1 MNALDNILIQN
12 NEEWSKNLVKYLR
25 NDFIKSSFLQHMLVE
40 IIPAVFMSRKYNVD
54 VHLHEVDGIKWIIAD
69 GKHFKYTFADDDSY
83 HDFFNKKSGFNA
95 RWGKN
100 LEDNP
105 EMCKLG
111 PEIADIE
118 IVTGS
123 CPKINSENCRW
134 CYKNNTSALGK
145 TMSLEDFKKIIMSFP
160 KNLTQVALGITGVR
174 SNPNLPYMLKWLR
187 EYGVV
192 GNLTLT
198 GADLDD
204 EMADV
209 LCEYCGA
216 CAVSCY
222 DKAKDLCYSTIKK
235 LSERARNKFLRNM
248 SVNMHIVIANF
259 SINHVMDV
267 LHDIKDGKVKG
278 LKSVVMLH
286 AKPVGRAKSID
297 CSLSKTNLT
306 MVVKYCLE
314 NNISFGFD
322 SCNGHNVQ
330 EILSELGKS
339 NLCDSIE
346 SCESSRMS
354 IYVAV
359 DGKMTPC
366 SFIEH
371 IYEKSAVDMLAMS
384 VSKFI
389 NCWKS
394 SDMLNS
400 FRNCTKCSKSCL
412 IYSLDCK

>member
-1 MNALDNILIQN
+1 MNATDNILIQD
-12 NEEWSKNLVKYLR
+12 NEAWSKNLVKYLK
-25 NDFIKSSFLQHMLVE
+25 NDFTKFNLQHMLIE
-40 IIPAVFMSRKYNVD
+40 IIPTLNMSRKYNVD
-54 VHLHEVDGIKWIIAD
+54 VHSYEVDGIKWVVAD
-69 GKHFKYTFADDDSY
+69 GKHFKYTFADDNSY
-83 HDFFNKKSGFNA
+83 HDFFNKESGFNA

-100 LEDNP
+100 LEDDP

-145 TMSLEDFKKIIMSFP
+145 TMSLDDFKKIIMSFP

-174 SNPNLPYMLKWLR
+174 SNPNLPSMLKWLR
-187 EYGVV
+187 ENGIV

-222 DKAKDLCYSTIKK
+222 DKAKELCYSTIKK
-235 LSERARNKFLRNM
+235 ISERAKNKFLRNM
-248 SVNMHIVIANF
+248 SVNMHIVIADF
-259 SINHVMDV
+259 SMNHVMDV
-267 LHDIKDGKVKG
+267 LHDIKDGKVQG

-297 CSLSKTNLT
+297 CSLSKKNLT
-306 MVVKYCLE
+306 IVVKYCLE

-366 SFIEH
+366 SFVEH
-371 IYEKSAVDMLAMS
+371 VYEESAIDMLDMD

-389 NCWKS
+389 S
-394 SDMLNS
+394 
-400 FRNCTKCSKSCL
+400 
-412 IYSLDCK
+412 Y

>member
-25 NDFIKSSFLQHMLVE
+25 NDFIKPSFLQHMLIE
-40 IIPAVFMSRKYNVD
+40 IIPVISMSRKYNVN
-54 VHLHEVDGIKWIIAD
+54 VHSYEVDGIKWIIAD

-100 LEDNP
+100 LEDDP

-248 SVNMHIVIANF
+248 SVNMHIVIADF

-297 CSLSKTNLT
+297 CSLSKKNLT

-339 NLCDSIE
+339 NLHDSIE

-359 DGKMTPC
+359 NGKMTPC
-366 SFIEH
+366 SFVEH
-371 IYEKSAVDMLAMS
+371 VYEESAVDMLDMS

-400 FRNCTKCSKSCL
+400 FRNCTKCSKSCP